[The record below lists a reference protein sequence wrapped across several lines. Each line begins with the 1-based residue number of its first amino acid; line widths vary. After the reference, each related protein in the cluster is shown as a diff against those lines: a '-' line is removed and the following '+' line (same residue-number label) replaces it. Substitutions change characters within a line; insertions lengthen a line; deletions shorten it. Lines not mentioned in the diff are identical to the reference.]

1 MTSFR
6 KCYKLS
12 CKSFL
17 KPSKCKTMS
26 VHKKIHSSCNKG
38 VTVEFWFT
46 RFTTIWRK
54 NSMIFLNRVSRQV
67 LDMYLDLGLK
77 KSNCEI
83 NRESSTK
90 LLSHQFDDFF
100 VISCLTNLSKTMHE
114 KFVMFLHRYPF
125 TMTMFSFRR
134 KYRESLFTFNLAV
147 HISEISPNFGESLK
161 IW

>member
-1 MTSFR
+1 
-6 KCYKLS
+6 
-12 CKSFL
+12 
-17 KPSKCKTMS
+17 
-26 VHKKIHSSCNKG
+26 
-38 VTVEFWFT
+38 
-46 RFTTIWRK
+46 
-54 NSMIFLNRVSRQV
+54 MIFLNRVSRQV

-161 IW
+161 I